1 MTEATEQ
8 KGLLPTL
15 LNEHASIL
23 RLPPDSRARSKE
35 APPPRTPE
43 LKLCWGQSR
52 GPAVGSAGQDRGHSG
67 APRQTAQ
74 ITLQ

>member
-35 APPPRTPE
+35 APPPDP
-43 LKLCWGQSR
+43 
-52 GPAVGSAGQDRGHSG
+52 
-67 APRQTAQ
+67 
-74 ITLQ
+74 